1 MPVLNEIA
9 TYIAASSTATF
20 SAGPHATKTQ
30 IFIGDFPEDQRNT
43 LVAIFEPGGAPPVY
57 TFGASPMLERPTV
70 QVISRSTSYATARTN
85 AFTIYAILAAIKDAT
100 LSGTAY
106 TRVTPSQSPADLG
119 KDADD
124 RHLISCNYMAEKVV
138 S

>member
-9 TYIAASSTATF
+9 AYIAATSTGF
-20 SAGPHATKTQ
+20 SAGPHASKTQ
-30 IFIGDFPEDQRNT
+30 IFIGDMPEDQRDT
-43 LVAIFEPGGAPPVY
+43 LIAIYEPGGAPPVY
-57 TFGASPMLERPTV
+57 SFGASPMLERPTV

-85 AFTIYAILAAIKDAT
+85 AFTIYTILAAVEDAT

-106 TRVTPSQSPADLG
+106 TRVTPSQSPIDLG

-124 RHLISCNYMAEKVV
+124 RHLISCNFMAEKVV

>member
-9 TYIAASSTATF
+9 AHIAASSTALF

-30 IFIGDFPEDQRNT
+30 IFIGDMPEGQRDT
-43 LVAIFEPGGAPPVY
+43 SIAIYEPGGAPPVY
-57 TFGASPMLERPTV
+57 SFGASPMLERPTV

-85 AFTIYAILAAIKDAT
+85 IALIYAILAAVEDAT

-106 TRVTPSQSPADLG
+106 TRVTPSQSPTDLG

-124 RHLISCNYMAEKVV
+124 RHLISCNFMAEKVV

>member
-9 TYIAASSTATF
+9 AHIAATSTGY
-20 SAGPHATKTQ
+20 SAGPHATKIQ
-30 IFIGDFPEDQRNT
+30 IFIGDLPEDQRST
-43 LVAIFEPGGAPPVY
+43 LIALFESGGAPPVY
-57 TFGASPMLERPTV
+57 TFGSTPVLVERPTV

-85 AFTIYAILAAIKDAT
+85 ATTIYNILAAVKGAT

-106 TRVTPSQSPADLG
+106 TRVTPSQSPFDMG

-124 RHLISCNYMAEKVV
+124 RHLISCNYIAEKAV